1 MKKILILA
9 AAIVMCANF
18 AFAQDGGHIGIYS
31 DSPGYSDCNVN
42 EAIYVTFTYYIVH
55 TAAATSNTSQFMVVP
70 NLPPGFPGAIS
81 YAGNLNLG
89 DLYTGVTITY
99 VGCKVLPYLLATI
112 QHTAGSLSP
121 PCTVILEVVPD
132 PALASGQIETVDCDS
147 NQHFGTGG
155 KLTANGNETC
165 PCVIGTET
173 TNWSKVKALYQ

>member
-9 AAIVMCANF
+9 AAIVMCASL
-18 AFAQDGGHIGIYS
+18 ASAQTGGHIGVYS
-31 DSPGYSDCNVN
+31 DSPGYSDCNVV
-42 EAIYVTFTYYIVH
+42 EQIYVTTTYYVVH
-55 TAAATSNTSQFMVVP
+55 TTAAESNTSQFMAVP
-70 NLPPGFPGAIS
+70 NFGPGFPGAIS
-81 YAGNLNLG
+81 YLGNLNLG

-99 VGCKVLPYLLATI
+99 VGCKVLPHLLATV
-112 QHTAGSLSP
+112 QHTNSALSA
-121 PCTVILEVVPD
+121 PCTVLMEIVPD

-147 NQHFGTGG
+147 NPHFATGG